1 MDKSVY
7 YLPGANGRLETGLG
21 EGLASRGFRV
31 WGRAT
36 VGDFKKLSFQE
47 QVDIIAGDLQGPLWH
62 PEARVV
68 ANSYG
73 GYLFLHAQLQMPAY
87 IGRVLLLSPILG
99 AFENEARGQ
108 YFVPPRADRIKEAIK
123 TGSLQAPVNME
134 VHVGSED
141 WQSVAVELQ
150 ALLSGVNAKVTIA
163 SSLGHM
169 LGRSYVGS
177 VLDKWLLPTSPKDV
191 GVN

>member
-36 VGDFKKLSFQE
+36 VGEFKKLSFQE

-108 YFVPPRADRIKEAIK
+108 YFVPPRADRIMDALRAG
-123 TGSLQAPVNME
+123 TFNAPRSVE
-134 VHVGSED
+134 VHVGTED
-141 WQSVAVELQ
+141 WQCSPD
-150 ALLSGVNAKVTIA
+150 KVTA
-163 SSLGHM
+163 FCDGVGTTARVVEGLGHM
-169 LGRSYVGS
+169 LGQKYVGG
-177 VLDKWLLPTSPKDV
+177 VLDTWL
-191 GVN
+191 